1 MGDSALVYQ
10 TKLLKT
16 LNENFIHLRRIH
28 NAFGEL
34 SKQYTFPLS
43 IEIFRELIDNIQNI
57 AFADQAIY
65 RFSKLQDGI
74 GAKLFKAFLLAQ
86 GENVDKPF
94 LDILHT
100 LEKLNIVDVDEWF
113 ILREIRNEIAHDYE
127 ENEENAMNILNT
139 ILDTLPELEKILVT
153 IQSLMDNKENS
164 SLC

>member
-1 MGDSALVYQ
+1 MGDSAVVYHA
-10 TKLLKT
+10 KLLKI
-16 LNENFIHLRRIH
+16 LNENFIHLRRIR

-34 SKQYTFPLS
+34 SKHYSFPLS
-43 IEIFRELIDNIQNI
+43 IDVFRGLMDNIQSI
-57 AFADQAIY
+57 AFADQVIY

-94 LDILHT
+94 LDILHQ

-113 ILREIRNEIAHDYE
+113 MLREIRNEIAHDYE

-139 ILDTLPELEKILVT
+139 IIETLPELEKILVT
-153 IQSLMDNKENS
+153 IQSLMHVEEN
-164 SLC
+164 LALL